1 MPCNNRHLS
10 NAQTA
15 NNLGSVLSMRV
26 VMPSGPV
33 RGPPGAPSV
42 VGHHVTRLGQSVCGN
57 LKVAPVPWISST
69 GRPAPRRAA
78 MLRYKFGKISIA
90 GIAYRLIGN
99 DLSLS
104 FPIAAPRT
112 QGNWASRTAPAGVAS
127 RQGAAESL
135 VPSAG
140 FAATRSELQ
149 RASCC
154 STAQAR
160 RAKIPAR
167 GMRTQVGRLFNS

>member
-1 MPCNNRHLS
+1 
-10 NAQTA
+10 
-15 NNLGSVLSMRV
+15 
-26 VMPSGPV
+26 
-33 RGPPGAPSV
+33 
-42 VGHHVTRLGQSVCGN
+42 
-57 LKVAPVPWISST
+57 
-69 GRPAPRRAA
+69 

-149 RASCC
+149 RAFVLLYRSGEEGQN
-154 STAQAR
+154 SSKRNAN
-160 RAKIPAR
+160 P
-167 GMRTQVGRLFNS
+167 GRTVVQLVT